1 MARVLAKEPAA
12 TSVTRPSLSVAIG
25 GSGESYISPSVDE
38 SYVSDDRSYIL
49 SSSVD
54 EPPIRL
60 SMDEEGTS
68 DLENP
73 VMEEPAAMNHF
84 ATSPIS
90 ISNETRFVTTRLS
103 IQYPNGPLSEG
114 LYQSLWNSAES
125 FYSLLDKL
133 PLSAFA
139 LGLDI
144 LPDDI
149 PLAESNDEEYFSG
162 KPSLNN

>member
-1 MARVLAKEPAA
+1 
-12 TSVTRPSLSVAIG
+12 
-25 GSGESYISPSVDE
+25 
-38 SYVSDDRSYIL
+38 
-49 SSSVD
+49 
-54 EPPIRL
+54 
-60 SMDEEGTS
+60 
-68 DLENP
+68 
-73 VMEEPAAMNHF
+73 
-84 ATSPIS
+84 
-90 ISNETRFVTTRLS
+90 VTTRLS
-103 IQYPNGPLSEG
+103 IQYPNGPLSQG

-149 PLAESNDEEYFSG
+149 PLADSNDEEYFSG